1 MGHGDEGFTNNFF
14 LFFNICHTSP
24 SFKIIAHMTHVWYIP
39 HMTLHSLPFEPRK
52 IVATEARLNK
62 IYEAAKLGLKGDAL
76 ALASGMLP
84 TEYRQLCELDPIAD
98 MAALKGKADGELEM
112 SKCLHKAAT
121 EGDAK
126 AALAILQHSHG
137 WVAKQ
142 SISIDVDQRISIIGA
157 LRQAESRIVNMGTID
172 EAPQR
177 GNDAGLLINNRNKD
191 GHDYTNSNANAAALS
206 VRLQPNHGA
215 VHTQSED

>member
-1 MGHGDEGFTNNFF
+1 
-14 LFFNICHTSP
+14 
-24 SFKIIAHMTHVWYIP
+24 MTF
-39 HMTLHSLPFEPRK
+39 HSLPFAPRK

-76 ALASGMLP
+76 ALAAGMLP
-84 TEYRQLCELDPIAD
+84 TEYRQLCELDPVAD
-98 MAALKGKADGELEM
+98 MAAQKGKADGELEM
-112 SKCLHKAAT
+112 SKHLHKAAS

-157 LRQAESRIVNMGTID
+157 LKAAESRVIDVIANEPSPTLEHKVNA
-172 EAPQR
+172 EHHLQR
-177 GNDAGLLINNRNKD
+177 
-191 GHDYTNSNANAAALS
+191 
-206 VRLQPNHGA
+206 
-215 VHTQSED
+215 

>member
-1 MGHGDEGFTNNFF
+1 MTYTLGM
-14 LFFNICHTSP
+14 
-24 SFKIIAHMTHVWYIP
+24 SF
-39 HMTLHSLPFEPRK
+39 HSLPFEPRK

-112 SKCLHKAAT
+112 SMCLHKAAT

-157 LRQAESRIVNMGTID
+157 LRQAESRVID
-172 EAPQR
+172 VIANEPSPTLEHKVEQYAT
-177 GNDAGLLINNRNKD
+177 ANK
-191 GHDYTNSNANAAALS
+191 
-206 VRLQPNHGA
+206 
-215 VHTQSED
+215 

>member
-1 MGHGDEGFTNNFF
+1 
-14 LFFNICHTSP
+14 
-24 SFKIIAHMTHVWYIP
+24 MTHMIYTAR
-39 HMTLHSLPFEPRK
+39 MFHSLPFEPRK
-52 IVATEARLNK
+52 VVATEARLNK

-76 ALASGMLP
+76 ALASGLLP
-84 TEYRQLCELDPIAD
+84 SEYRQLCELDPIAD

-112 SKCLHKAAT
+112 SMCLHKAAK

-157 LRQAESRIVNMGTID
+157 LRDAESRVID
-172 EAPQR
+172 VIANEPSPKLKQETHAEHYLQR
-177 GNDAGLLINNRNKD
+177 
-191 GHDYTNSNANAAALS
+191 
-206 VRLQPNHGA
+206 
-215 VHTQSED
+215 

>member
-1 MGHGDEGFTNNFF
+1 MTYN
-14 LFFNICHTSP
+14 S
-24 SFKIIAHMTHVWYIP
+24 HMF
-39 HMTLHSLPFEPRK
+39 HSLPFEPRK
-52 IVATEARLNK
+52 VVATEARLNK

-112 SKCLHKAAT
+112 SMCLHKAAK

-142 SISIDVDQRISIIGA
+142 SISIDVDQRISITGA
-157 LRQAESRIVNMGTID
+157 LREAESRVID
-172 EAPQR
+172 VIANEPSPR
-177 GNDAGLLINNRNKD
+177 LDNKVTQ
-191 GHDYTNSNANAAALS
+191 HAFANK
-206 VRLQPNHGA
+206 
-215 VHTQSED
+215 

>member
-1 MGHGDEGFTNNFF
+1 
-14 LFFNICHTSP
+14 
-24 SFKIIAHMTHVWYIP
+24 MTHIIYTP
-39 HMTLHSLPFEPRK
+39 HMTFHSLPFAPRK

-62 IYEAAKLGLKGDAL
+62 IYDAAKLGLKGDAL

-98 MAALKGKADGELEM
+98 MAAQKGKADGELEM
-112 SKCLHKAAT
+112 SKCLHKAAQ

-157 LRQAESRIVNMGTID
+157 LRQAESRVVDVIAHEPSPTLETRIENGHK
-172 EAPQR
+172 QR
-177 GNDAGLLINNRNKD
+177 
-191 GHDYTNSNANAAALS
+191 LS
-206 VRLQPNHGA
+206 A
-215 VHTQSED
+215 

>member
-1 MGHGDEGFTNNFF
+1 VTEGLQTIFYF
-14 LFFNICHTSP
+14 L
-24 SFKIIAHMTHVWYIP
+24 KIANMTYTCA
-39 HMTLHSLPFEPRK
+39 MFQSLPFEPRK
-52 IVATEARLNK
+52 VVATEARLNR

-84 TEYRQLCELDPIAD
+84 SEYRQLCELDPMAD

-112 SKCLHKAAT
+112 SMCLHKAAK

-157 LRQAESRIVNMGTID
+157 LKTAESRVIDVLANEPSPKLEQTINA
-172 EAPQR
+172 EHHLQR
-177 GNDAGLLINNRNKD
+177 
-191 GHDYTNSNANAAALS
+191 
-206 VRLQPNHGA
+206 
-215 VHTQSED
+215 

>member
-1 MGHGDEGFTNNFF
+1 
-14 LFFNICHTSP
+14 
-24 SFKIIAHMTHVWYIP
+24 MTHKLIYSQSLAHSTWDSYCSSVLAYLRTPCASANMVYTP
-39 HMTLHSLPFEPRK
+39 HMFHSLPFEPRK

-98 MAALKGKADGELEM
+98 MAAQKGKADGELEM
-112 SKCLHKAAT
+112 SLCLHKAAK

-142 SISIDVDQRISIIGA
+142 SISIDVDQRISITGA
-157 LRQAESRIVNMGTID
+157 LRQAESRVID
-172 EAPQR
+172 VLANEPSPRLEQPLNAEHHIQR
-177 GNDAGLLINNRNKD
+177 
-191 GHDYTNSNANAAALS
+191 
-206 VRLQPNHGA
+206 
-215 VHTQSED
+215 

>member
-1 MGHGDEGFTNNFF
+1 
-14 LFFNICHTSP
+14 
-24 SFKIIAHMTHVWYIP
+24 MTYNSR
-39 HMTLHSLPFEPRK
+39 MFQSLPFEPRK
-52 IVATEARLNK
+52 IVATEARLNR

-84 TEYRQLCELDPIAD
+84 TEYRQLCELDPMAD

-112 SKCLHKAAT
+112 SMCLHKAAK

-142 SISIDVDQRISIIGA
+142 SISIDVDQRISITGA
-157 LRQAESRIVNMGTID
+157 LREAEKRVIVNMGTID

-177 GNDAGLLINNRNKD
+177 GNDAGLLINNREKD
-191 GHDYTNSNANAAALS
+191 GNDSPKFNARTAED
-206 VRLQPNHGA
+206 A
-215 VHTQSED
+215 VELRR

>member
-1 MGHGDEGFTNNFF
+1 
-14 LFFNICHTSP
+14 
-24 SFKIIAHMTHVWYIP
+24 MTF
-39 HMTLHSLPFEPRK
+39 HSLPFAPRK

-62 IYEAAKLGLKGDAL
+62 IYDAAKLGLKGDAL

-98 MAALKGKADGELEM
+98 MAAQKGKADGELEM
-112 SKCLHKAAT
+112 SMCLHKAAQ

-157 LRQAESRIVNMGTID
+157 LRQAESRVID
-172 EAPQR
+172 VIAHEPSPTLKNLNAEHHIQR
-177 GNDAGLLINNRNKD
+177 
-191 GHDYTNSNANAAALS
+191 
-206 VRLQPNHGA
+206 
-215 VHTQSED
+215 